1 MQQKVNHLIKKG
13 VRKKN
18 AIILGRWPF
27 SFFIKNQQFPCVKIG
42 IKKEQII
49 FFFPFSWHNCFSFK
63 NASAQLPYAV
73 HRFVNLSIQG
83 HCLIWK
89 IRTVIQENRKIY
101 EKIQSSQKTI
111 HIDRLIN
118 PEPNIGKNLLEN
130 AGTT

>member
-1 MQQKVNHLIKKG
+1 MC
-13 VRKKN
+13 KN
-18 AIILGRWPF
+18 WH
-27 SFFIKNQQFPCVKIG
+27 K
-42 IKKEQII
+42 KKEQII